1 MWWFPSKSWW
11 QDESRDSG
19 RSTTLPLCARH
30 IRPRCHEGGSSADPR
45 PGAADRCLSLLL
57 PWCGGQL
64 LGSASITNFSLSY
77 AVAADVRVFLMGVVA
92 NGLKRIEG
100 MDRHSRRIVFW
111 AIVLAVFLGMAGS
124 VWAILEMTYRGG
136 GVNASRWFFLHYPKI
151 IYSTAVTT
159 LEPAG
164 VYWEGMGFVGI
175 GAAAMAILTWMKSRF
190 LWWPL
195 HPIGFPI
202 TATRVTDQIWFSVM
216 IAWLIKVL
224 VLKYGG
230 TPLFRCSR
238 LFFLGMILGA
248 VTVR

>member
-1 MWWFPSKSWW
+1 
-11 QDESRDSG
+11 
-19 RSTTLPLCARH
+19 
-30 IRPRCHEGGSSADPR
+30 
-45 PGAADRCLSLLL
+45 
-57 PWCGGQL
+57 
-64 LGSASITNFSLSY
+64 
-77 AVAADVRVFLMGVVA
+77 VAADVRVFLMGVVA
-92 NGLKRIEG
+92 NGLKLIEG
-100 MDRHSRRIVFW
+100 VDRHSHRIVF
-111 AIVLAVFLGMAGS
+111 
-124 VWAILEMTYRGG
+124 WAILEMTYRGG

-159 LEPAG
+159 LEPAD

-202 TATRVTDQIWFSVM
+202 RATRVTDQIWFSVM

>member
-1 MWWFPSKSWW
+1 
-11 QDESRDSG
+11 
-19 RSTTLPLCARH
+19 
-30 IRPRCHEGGSSADPR
+30 
-45 PGAADRCLSLLL
+45 
-57 PWCGGQL
+57 
-64 LGSASITNFSLSY
+64 
-77 AVAADVRVFLMGVVA
+77 MGVVA
-92 NGLKRIEG
+92 NGLKLIEG

-111 AIVLAVFLGMAGS
+111 
-124 VWAILEMTYRGG
+124 
-136 GVNASRWFFLHYPKI
+136 
-151 IYSTAVTT
+151 
-159 LEPAG
+159 
-164 VYWEGMGFVGI
+164 
-175 GAAAMAILTWMKSRF
+175 AILTWMKSRF

-202 TATRVTDQIWFSVM
+202 MATRVTDQIWFSVM

>member
-1 MWWFPSKSWW
+1 
-11 QDESRDSG
+11 
-19 RSTTLPLCARH
+19 
-30 IRPRCHEGGSSADPR
+30 
-45 PGAADRCLSLLL
+45 
-57 PWCGGQL
+57 
-64 LGSASITNFSLSY
+64 
-77 AVAADVRVFLMGVVA
+77 MGVVA
-92 NGLKRIEG
+92 NGLKLIEG
-100 MDRHSRRIVFW
+100 VDRHSHRIVFW

-124 VWAILEMTYRGG
+124 VWAILEMTYRGV

-159 LEPAG
+159 LEPAD

-202 TATRVTDQIWFSVM
+202 RATRVTDQIWFSVM

-224 VLKYGG
+224 LLKYGG

>member
-1 MWWFPSKSWW
+1 M
-11 QDESRDSG
+11 
-19 RSTTLPLCARH
+19 
-30 IRPRCHEGGSSADPR
+30 
-45 PGAADRCLSLLL
+45 
-57 PWCGGQL
+57 
-64 LGSASITNFSLSY
+64 
-77 AVAADVRVFLMGVVA
+77 AADVRVFLMGVVA

-216 IAWLIKVL
+216 IAWLIKAL

>member
-1 MWWFPSKSWW
+1 
-11 QDESRDSG
+11 
-19 RSTTLPLCARH
+19 
-30 IRPRCHEGGSSADPR
+30 
-45 PGAADRCLSLLL
+45 
-57 PWCGGQL
+57 
-64 LGSASITNFSLSY
+64 
-77 AVAADVRVFLMGVVA
+77 MGVVA
-92 NGLKRIEG
+92 NGLKLIEG
-100 MDRHSRRIVFW
+100 VDRHSHRIVFW

-124 VWAILEMTYRGG
+124 VWAILEMTYRGV

-159 LEPAG
+159 LEPAD

-175 GAAAMAILTWMKSRF
+175 GAAAMPILTWMKSRF

-202 TATRVTDQIWFSVM
+202 MATRVTDQIWFSVM